1 MGRLVIILEHESNS
15 PNMCVH
21 SRMFFTRTHT
31 HLHARAFANT
41 HAHVYKDMI
50 SWDFFKCD
58 YKINCFFLHFTW
70 IISNLS
76 LSFAFVC
83 RWLKDLLKL
92 GLEKPID
99 TQDVYKNLKQH
110 DAAQITDRFNELWQN
125 EISNQKRPRIFNVIR
140 KMFIN
145 RIIGLS
151 ILYSI
156 VDIISR

>member
-1 MGRLVIILEHESNS
+1 
-15 PNMCVH
+15 
-21 SRMFFTRTHT
+21 MFVLFG
-31 HLHARAFANT
+31 
-41 HAHVYKDMI
+41 
-50 SWDFFKCD
+50 
-58 YKINCFFLHFTW
+58 
-70 IISNLS
+70 
-76 LSFAFVC
+76 

-110 DAAQITDRFNELWQN
+110 DAARITDRFNELWQN
-125 EISNQKRPRIFNVIR
+125 ESNQKRPRIFNVIR

-145 RIIGLS
+145 KVIGLS